1 MKAHI
6 ETKNG
11 TKIVIE
17 GKEEEISKVLEMFKE
32 KHETHI
38 KESPEKAERKRY
50 NNSSNKL
57 SVADLLL
64 TLATDG
70 FFNKPK
76 TLAEIKH
83 VLEEQGYFYPITTL
97 SGVVLGLVKKRN
109 LRRIKQN
116 KMWGYVKAQ

>member
-1 MKAHI
+1 MKAHV

-17 GKEEEISKVLEMFKE
+17 GAEDEISKVLEMFKE

-38 KESPEKAERKRY
+38 RESSEKVESKKS
-50 NNSSNKL
+50 NKSSNKL
-57 SVADLLL
+57 SAADLLL
-64 TLATDG
+64 TLATDS

-83 VLEEQGYFYPITTL
+83 ALEEQGYFYPITTL

-109 LRRIKQN
+109 LRRIKEN
-116 KMWGYVKAQ
+116 KVWGYVKV